1 VPQAQMLR
9 AGSGLQYQIVRTSRI
24 SQDDIQNSG
33 QGTNSC
39 SARDGLAPH
48 FDWECHMCGVV
59 QPPMVHSS
67 ALARTTRM
75 LASAVG
81 LAATTLIARPT
92 PRRWVYLLL
101 LLLIQI
107 RTHPLS
113 CSYFCSKRHPGYPLS
128 PEAYNAGMLIPHTS
142 RSDYTLVE
150 LPDPVSWFID
160 CEMPSRVDHI

>member
-9 AGSGLQYQIVRTSRI
+9 AGSGLQHQIVRTSRS
-24 SQDDIQNSG
+24 SQDYIQNSG

-59 QPPMVHSS
+59 QPPTVHSS
-67 ALARTTRM
+67 ALAGTTRM

-92 PRRWVYLLL
+92 LRRWVYLSAAISAPSDTQATRCLQRL
-101 LLLIQI
+101 
-107 RTHPLS
+107 T
-113 CSYFCSKRHPGYPLS
+113 
-128 PEAYNAGMLIPHTS
+128 MLA
-142 RSDYTLVE
+142 
-150 LPDPVSWFID
+150 
-160 CEMPSRVDHI
+160 C